1 MKDHMTSVA
10 ATNHLQ
16 ENHCPETGVNYF
28 NVTDKCVDMVTEITP
43 VMMTT
48 LASWMMQN
56 QSDICS
62 IDFEDPNT
70 CDMCDTE
77 IDFRISQILAEA
89 WITAQKNRLFGDE
102 DFKENA
108 F

>member
-1 MKDHMTSVA
+1 MTSTA
-10 ATNHLQ
+10 ATKHLQ
-16 ENHCPETGVNYF
+16 EYHCTRTDVNYF
-28 NVTDKCVDMVTEITP
+28 NVTDECVDMVAEITP

-62 IDFEDPNT
+62 IDFEDPDT
-70 CDMCDTE
+70 CDLCDNE